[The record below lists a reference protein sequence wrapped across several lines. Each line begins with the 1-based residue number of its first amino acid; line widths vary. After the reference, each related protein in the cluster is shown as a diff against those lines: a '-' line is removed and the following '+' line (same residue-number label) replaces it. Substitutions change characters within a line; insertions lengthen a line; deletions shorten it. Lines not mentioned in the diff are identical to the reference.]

1 MTVIYNINISH
12 NSYDEVFIQTNGI
25 LKNKMI
31 MMSKCEYLKMTEEDA
46 IELAK
51 TLSFVCETT
60 FENINHYCQTFVDGE
75 VIDEYNNE

>member
-1 MTVIYNINISH
+1 
-12 NSYDEVFIQTNGI
+12 
-25 LKNKMI
+25 
-31 MMSKCEYLKMTEEDA
+31 MTEEDA

-75 VIDEYNNE
+75 VINEYNNE